1 MSKSLDGEKQ
11 EHLEHVDIDTA
22 KQQHGTLQ
30 EYGEEIDIHDEK
42 YNKKLNRRLDR
53 RVLPLCCWVYLLNF
67 LDRARAKWLSNA
79 EKKFAVDRL
88 ADRGGGYNQEHA
100 TRKEILDT
108 CFSPRMLLHYIAY
121 VADVVPQGSF
131 TFFTPTIVTGLGYV
145 SALVR
150 IACET

>member
-1 MSKSLDGEKQ
+1 MEQPALRGSAAFL
-11 EHLEHVDIDTA
+11 LWFF
-22 KQQHGTLQ
+22 
-30 EYGEEIDIHDEK
+30 
-42 YNKKLNRRLDR
+42 
-53 RVLPLCCWVYLLNF
+53 LPDYP
-67 LDRARAKWLSNA
+67 ARAKWLSNA

-150 IACET
+150 TACET